1 MTCIQQAFS
10 RVFSIWSSAKCTV
23 DCTVVTFGNALAV
36 LAVSVHFSRGQD
48 VAKQAILGSSHLHSG
63 RRPCL
68 STVRESVWRIL
79 FSLDSSLGSS
89 LDVGE
94 AVFVSM
100 GPDGE
105 RRAAVVVASRLL
117 GPRRMAIHLWRL
129 FGAQSRRHLHRAS
142 LAALSGND

>member
-1 MTCIQQAFS
+1 M
-10 RVFSIWSSAKCTV
+10 
-23 DCTVVTFGNALAV
+23 VTFGNALAV

-68 STVRESVWRIL
+68 STVRESVWRNL
-79 FSLDSSLGSS
+79 FPLNSSLGRS

-100 GPDGE
+100 GLDGE
-105 RRAAVVVASRLL
+105 KSGSCSCLETSGPAANGYPSLEVIRR
-117 GPRRMAIHLWRL
+117 PEPP
-129 FGAQSRRHLHRAS
+129 S
-142 LAALSGND
+142 LAPCVSSGPEWE